1 MKFFPAFFDLSGRR
15 VVVAGSGETA
25 SRKARLLIDAGAMVE
40 FVAASFDPAFA
51 ADWEDRAALVRS
63 GPDAALL
70 RGAALVFVAVEDEAE
85 AGAWTQ
91 AARAAGVPV
100 NAVDRP
106 SLSDFATPS
115 IVDRGD
121 VVVAIST
128 GGAAPVLGR
137 RLREKI
143 EALLP
148 QRLSSLAAFAGSF
161 REAVAARIAA
171 PARRAF
177 WERFFDGA
185 VAAQVLDGDET
196 GAREAMISTLDE
208 PQTAGAAGVVHI
220 VGAGPGDPDLLTLKA
235 LRLIQ
240 DADVILYDRLVG
252 EGVLKLARRDALRLY
267 VGKAKADHAVPQEE
281 IEARLIA
288 YARDGKC
295 VVRLKGGDP
304 FIFGRGGEELDAVKA
319 AGVPVF
325 VTPGVTA
332 ALGCAAAAGLPLTH
346 RDAAQALT
354 FVTGHA
360 KGDADP
366 DLDWAALARLG
377 HTLVVYMGVGKA
389 DAIAQR
395 LMENGRAAST
405 PVAVIENGTR
415 PDQKILKGTLT
426 ALARLVRDGGVEG
439 PAILVIGEVAAKA
452 NGLLL
457 DDLAPALR
465 SAA

>member
-1 MKFFPAFFDLSGRR
+1 MKFFPAFFDLNGRR
-15 VVVAGSGETA
+15 VVIAGAGEVA
-25 SRKARLLIDAGAMVE
+25 SRKARLLESAGAEVE
-40 FVAASFDPAFA
+40 FAAPAFDAAFA
-51 ADWEDRAALVRS
+51 ADWAGRAALVRS
-63 GPDAALL
+63 DPDAAVL
-70 RGAALVFVAVEDEAE
+70 RGAALVFVAVED
-85 AGAWTQ
+85 GADAKAWVE

-106 SLSDFATPS
+106 ALSDFATPS

-128 GGAAPVLGR
+128 GGDAPVLGR
-137 RLREKI
+137 RLRAKI

-148 QRLSSLAAFAGSF
+148 QRLAALAAFAGAF
-161 REAVAARIAA
+161 RAAVAATMAA
-171 PARRAF
+171 PVRRAF
-177 WERFFDGA
+177 WERFFDGPI
-185 VAAQVLDGDET
+185 AAQVLSGDDAGARVAMAATLNHPQAQQTT
-196 GAREAMISTLDE
+196 GA
-208 PQTAGAAGVVHI
+208 VHI
-220 VGAGPGDPDLLTLKA
+220 VGAGPGDPELLTLKA
-235 LRLIQ
+235 LRLLQ

-252 EGVLKLARRDALRLY
+252 EGVLSLARRDALRLY

-281 IEARLIA
+281 IEALLIA
-288 YARDGKC
+288 FAREGKM

-304 FIFGRGGEELDAVKA
+304 FIFGRGGEELEAVKA

-346 RDAAQALT
+346 RDASQALT

-360 KGDADP
+360 KDDGDP
-366 DLDWAALARLG
+366 DLDWAALARFG
-377 HTLVVYMGVGKA
+377 HTLVVYMGVGRA
-389 DAIAQR
+389 GAIAQR
-395 LMENGRAAST
+395 LLENGRAAST

-415 PDQKILKGTLT
+415 ADQRILKGALVE
-426 ALARLVRDGGVEG
+426 LARIVRDGGVSG

-452 NGLLL
+452 TGALI
-457 DDLAPALR
+457 DDIAPAFR

>member
-1 MKFFPAFFDLSGRR
+1 MRLFPAFFDLAGRR
-15 VVVAGSGETA
+15 AVVIGAGETA
-25 SRKARLLIDAGAMVE
+25 ARKVRLLLDAGAAIEVIAPE
-40 FVAASFDPAFA
+40 FTDGFVSE
-51 ADWEDRAALVRS
+51 WSGVVRLVRS

-70 RGAALVFVAVEDEAE
+70 EGAALVFVAVEDEA
-85 AGAWTQ
+85 GAKAWAD

-106 SLSDFATPS
+106 ALSDFATPS

-148 QRLSSLAAFAGSF
+148 ARLSALAAFAGSF
-161 REAVAARIAA
+161 RDAVTARIAA
-171 PARRAF
+171 PRRRAF
-177 WERFFDGA
+177 WERFFEGPI
-185 VAAQVLDGDET
+185 AAQVLAGDENA
-196 GAREAMISTLDE
+196 ARERMTAALYH
-208 PQTAGAAGVVHI
+208 PQTDQPAGVVHI

-252 EGVLKLARRDALRLY
+252 EGVLALARRDALRLY

-288 YARDGKC
+288 FARDGKI

-304 FIFGRGGEELDAVKA
+304 FIFGRGGEELEAVKA
-319 AGVPVF
+319 AGVPVT

-346 RDAAQALT
+346 RNAAQALT

-389 DAIAQR
+389 RVIAER
-395 LMENGRAAST
+395 LIENGRAAST
-405 PVAVIENGTR
+405 PAAVIENGTR
-415 PDQKILKGTLT
+415 TDQKILKGTL
-426 ALARLVRDGGVEG
+426 ADLPRLVSDGGVNG